1 MCHKKPYASYNHA
14 KADAKAMRR
23 KTHVAYSVYRCNA
36 CQGWHVGSI
45 DSETRL
51 RHRRALAWA

>member
-23 KTHVAYSVYRCNA
+23 KTHVAFSVYRCRV
-36 CQGWHVGSI
+36 CHDWHVGSI
-45 DSETRL
+45 RPGG
-51 RHRRALAWA
+51 RAGGYGGLAWA